1 MTAGVQVHSRP
12 TSSNADCPCEF
23 QKQGRRRGLDGVRC
37 RRPQPTAMS
46 PAVAADVIQR
56 PGVRMVSV
64 KRLRST
70 GSSMA
75 ERARPRTVIRVQSDA
90 QPSNI
95 DLMEDL
101 ENATPFELAWPSAN
115 SSSAISLYDFWPPFG
130 SLQNLQDW
138 WAEPWL
144 VTGYQPGPGKNRVV
158 ADLVARTAHCV
169 SARRLL
175 AGGLLTYCVPQ
186 MTVQVAKAVELRG
199 SVACNHCR
207 ANAEL
212 IVAIANPKD
221 GRTLCVFRCE
231 CGKLTSTRE

>member
-1 MTAGVQVHSRP
+1 
-12 TSSNADCPCEF
+12 
-23 QKQGRRRGLDGVRC
+23 
-37 RRPQPTAMS
+37 
-46 PAVAADVIQR
+46 
-56 PGVRMVSV
+56 MVSV
-64 KRLRST
+64 KRSRST

-221 GRTLCVFRCE
+221 GRTSLRISVRMR
-231 CGKLTSTRE
+231 KANLDTRIVVVRGYGSRENRWHRVIYHRLENQSRIRLSRS